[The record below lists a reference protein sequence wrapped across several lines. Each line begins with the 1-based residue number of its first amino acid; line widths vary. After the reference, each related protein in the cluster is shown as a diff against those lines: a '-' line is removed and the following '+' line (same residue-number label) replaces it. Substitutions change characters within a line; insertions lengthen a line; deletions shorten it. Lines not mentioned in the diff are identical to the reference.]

1 MKPTQALQEEHEGIL
16 RILDILRAICE
27 KMASHKTIQG
37 EHLDQIMAFLRIFI
51 DRCHHG
57 KEERFLFPEIS
68 NANVPKKA
76 DIVDELMN
84 EHAEGRKLVEQMGAA
99 LERFY
104 RGDQEAP
111 GVFMDAVDRYE
122 DLIRN
127 HIHKENTILFPQ
139 AEKKLSEER
148 QNKMMSEFE
157 RLEEEEI
164 GSGRHDQFHR
174 QMENLSRIYL
184 S

>member
-1 MKPTQALQEEHEGIL
+1 MTPTQALREEHDGIL
-16 RILDILRAICE
+16 RMLDILRAICE

-37 EHLDQIMAFLRIFI
+37 EHLDQVMAFLRIFI

-57 KEERFLFPEIS
+57 KEERFLFPEMS
-68 NANVPKKA
+68 NVNIPKKA
-76 DIVDELMN
+76 DIMDELMD

-111 GVFMDAVDRYE
+111 GVFMDAVDRYGTM
-122 DLIRN
+122 IRD
-127 HIHKENTILFPQ
+127 HIKKENTLLFPQ
-139 AEKKLSEER
+139 AEKKLSKER
-148 QNKMMSEFE
+148 QSGMMEEFE
-157 RLEEEEI
+157 TLEEEEI

-174 QMENLSRIYL
+174 QMDNLSRIYL
-184 S
+184 N